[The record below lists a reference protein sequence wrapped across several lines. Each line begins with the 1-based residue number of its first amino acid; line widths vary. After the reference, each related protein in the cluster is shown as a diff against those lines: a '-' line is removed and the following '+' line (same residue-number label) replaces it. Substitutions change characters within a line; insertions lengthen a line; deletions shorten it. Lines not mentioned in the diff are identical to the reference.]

1 MLPGQRPVL
10 HLRLLEWHRQYLRR
24 VEQRTRIRFL
34 HGMVRLG
41 QLADRLSHWRK
52 SLRRAA
58 PPGGGER
65 QSAVCSYSLFALG
78 PDGQT
83 MVVGILVCG
92 VEPRPTVRPPMTFG
106 PPNFG
111 VERHLKNLR
120 YAITSLAPHGPVVW
134 RLERVPS
141 GSPGQMTGT
150 STWRPNSASIVPM
163 TSPSVAY
170 ECTASMRAGMRL
182 TSGSAA
188 SARTRSND
196 ASTVAW
202 SRS

>member
-1 MLPGQRPVL
+1 VASTVSQTSRTENQNSVPARHGAIGSTRRPF
-10 HLRLLEWHRQYLRR
+10 EP
-24 VEQRTRIRFL
+24 
-34 HGMVRLG
+34 
-41 QLADRLSHWRK
+41 LAK
-52 SLRRAA
+52 IPAA
-58 PPGGGER
+58 SSAPWGGGRE
-65 QSAVCSYSLFALG
+65 AVGGL
-78 PDGQT
+78 
-83 MVVGILVCG
+83 LVLAVRSRAGWTDNGGRNSG